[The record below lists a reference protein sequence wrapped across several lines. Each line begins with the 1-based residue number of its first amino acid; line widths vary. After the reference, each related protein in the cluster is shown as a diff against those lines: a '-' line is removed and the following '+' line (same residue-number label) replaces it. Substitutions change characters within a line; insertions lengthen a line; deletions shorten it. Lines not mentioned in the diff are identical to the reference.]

1 MDRGSEQARLRLIV
15 SGRVQGVFF
24 RQATADEAR
33 GLGLTGWVR
42 NRPDGRVEIVAEGRR
57 ANLKMLLAWAH
68 RGPPAARVDQ
78 VETSWLEFRQ
88 EFPSFVVR

>member
-1 MDRGSEQARLRLIV
+1 MDKGSGQTRLHLIV
-15 SGRVQGVFF
+15 SGRVQGVCF
-24 RQATADEAR
+24 RQATIDEAR

-57 ANLKMLLAWAH
+57 ANLEMLLAWAN

-78 VETSWLEFRQ
+78 VEASWLECHE
-88 EFPSFVVR
+88 EFQKFTAR

>member
-1 MDRGSEQARLRLIV
+1 MDKGSEQARLHLVV

-24 RQATADEAR
+24 RQATVDEAR
-33 GLGLTGWVR
+33 SLGLTGWVR

-57 ANLKMLLAWAH
+57 ANLEMLLAWAN

-78 VETSWLEFRQ
+78 VEASWLEFHE
-88 EFPSFVVR
+88 EFQKFAAR

>member
-1 MDRGSEQARLRLIV
+1 MAKGSEQARLHLVV

-24 RQATADEAR
+24 RGATVDEAR
-33 GLGLTGWVR
+33 SLGLTGWVR

-57 ANLKMLLAWAH
+57 ASLEMLLAWAH

-78 VETSWLEFRQ
+78 VEASWLEFHR
-88 EFPSFVVR
+88 EFQTFAAR